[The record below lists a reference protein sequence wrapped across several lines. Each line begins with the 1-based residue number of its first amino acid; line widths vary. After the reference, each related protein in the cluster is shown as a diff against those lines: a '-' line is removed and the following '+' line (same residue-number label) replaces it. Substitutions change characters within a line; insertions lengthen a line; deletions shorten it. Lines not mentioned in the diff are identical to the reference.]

1 MKRKPLRQYL
11 LAGLV
16 VWLPILVTIGVLRF
30 IVELL
35 DRSIA
40 LLPKAYNPEVWFG
53 YPIPGF
59 GVLLSFVILLLT
71 GIIATNFIG
80 QRLVRWSE
88 LLLTRIPLVRSIY
101 NATKQVIQ
109 TVLSSDSD
117 AFRKVLLIEYPRQ
130 GIWTLAFQTSQVSA
144 HLANYVG
151 REMVSVFVPTTPNPT
166 SGFLMMLPKDEIIE
180 VDMSVDEAF
189 KLIVSL
195 GVVQQTTL
203 RNE

>member
-1 MKRKPLRQYL
+1 MKLKPLRQYL

-40 LLPKAYNPEVWFG
+40 LLPKAYSPEVWFG

-71 GIIATNFIG
+71 GMVVTNFIG

-109 TVLSSDSD
+109 TILSTDSD
-117 AFRKVLLIEYPRQ
+117 AFRKVLLIEYPRK
-130 GIWTLAFQTSQVSA
+130 GIWTLAFQTSHVSA
-144 HLANYVG
+144 HIANHVG
-151 REMVSVFVPTTPNPT
+151 KEMVSIFVPTTPNPT
-166 SGFLMMLPKDEIIE
+166 SGFLIMVPKDEIIE

-195 GVVQQTTL
+195 GVVQL
-203 RNE
+203 PRPSVS